1 MDVPAVNT
9 PLHTLRR
16 SLISRGMKSL
26 IALILVM
33 GAVMLYLLSTA
44 SENTPLFAAD
54 LSLVLLS
61 GVVLVLVL
69 MALVGYQL
77 LALRRRLKAR
87 LFGAKLT
94 LRLVLLFA
102 LVALLPGA
110 LVYAVSVQFLNKSIE
125 SWFDVRVEK
134 ALEGGLALGRTTLD
148 NMLRE
153 LGREAESMALVLDGA
168 PPRQRA
174 RVLNA
179 LREQSALSEVAVFN
193 SEGQP
198 VAFSSA
204 DAAALMPS
212 PLPAAAS
219 RQILLQQPW
228 RDVRQEGADALT
240 LVVAVPL
247 NTSDGTLALQLIQP
261 VAAPLA
267 QDMGTVQALYQDY
280 QEIALARGGLKRLYG
295 LSLTLALLLALLSAL
310 VLAILFSERLSAPLV
325 MLAAGTRAVAQGD
338 FSLRH
343 PVRSH
348 DELGV
353 LTESFN
359 TMTRQLADARAAA
372 LGNQKQLEAANAYLE
387 TILAK
392 LSAGVLSFDREG
404 RLRSANPS
412 AGHILGVDMASLA
425 GVPVADWAGRA
436 PQLRDVG
443 AAVQAALVAASPEL
457 WEKQLEVKEEGKV
470 LLLRGSAL
478 QVGGDTGFVV
488 VFDDITRLLQ
498 AQRYAAWGEV
508 ARRLAHEIKNPLT
521 PIQLSAE
528 RLEHRLSDKLEPADA
543 QILARSTRTIVSQVA
558 QLKGMVDAFSQY
570 ARSPEMQLQQLD
582 LNQLVRDVL
591 ALYEGARS
599 VVTLA
604 LDETLP
610 PVLGDPARLR
620 QVIHNLLQNAE
631 QAVASTTAARI
642 RLRTGIE
649 GSLALLEVSDNGP
662 GFPSEILARAFEPYV
677 TTKAKGTGLGL
688 AIVKKIVEEH
698 NGSIQLSNA
707 GSAGAQVRIR
717 LPLAAAAVQMQ
728 PAPGDVKVG

>member
-1 MDVPAVNT
+1 MNT
-9 PLHTLRR
+9 PLHTIRR
-16 SLISRGMKSL
+16 SLISRGMKLL
-26 IALILVM
+26 ISLILVS

-44 SENTPLFAAD
+44 SANTPLFAAD
-54 LSLVLLS
+54 LRLLLLL

-77 LALRRRLKAR
+77 LALRRRLRAR

-148 NMLRE
+148 NMLGE
-153 LGREAESMALVLDGA
+153 LAREAEAMAVALEDIE
-168 PPRQRA
+168 PKRRA

-179 LREQSALSEVAVFN
+179 LREQGALTEVSIFTAD
-193 SEGQP
+193 GRP
-198 VAFSSA
+198 LAFSSM
-204 DAAALMPS
+204 DASALIPV

-219 RQILLQQPW
+219 RQILLQQAF
-228 RDVRQEGADALT
+228 REVRQEGGDALT
-240 LVVAVPL
+240 LAVAVPL
-247 NTSDGTLALQLIQP
+247 NTADGTLALQLIQP
-261 VAAPLA
+261 VGELLA
-267 QDMGTVQALYQDY
+267 QDMSTVQSLYQDY

-295 LSLTLALLLALLSAL
+295 MSLTLSLLLALLSAL

-392 LSAGVLSFDREG
+392 LSAGVLSFDGQG

-412 AGHILGVDMASLA
+412 ASEILRADLGTLTGIDVSEWTA
-425 GVPVADWAGRA
+425 GFPHLREVAEAI
-436 PQLRDVG
+436 
-443 AAVQAALVAASPEL
+443 AAAIADARPEP
-457 WEKQLEVKEEGKV
+457 WERQLELKGEGKV

-478 QVGGDTGFVV
+478 QVGVDAGFVV

-528 RLEHRLSDKLEPADA
+528 RLEHRLGDKLDPADA
-543 QILARSTRTIVSQVA
+543 QMLSRSTRTIVSQVS

-570 ARSPEMQLQQLD
+570 ARTPDTQLQPLD

-591 ALYEGARS
+591 ALYEGHKS
-599 VVTLA
+599 VVTLS
-604 LDETLP
+604 LDESLP

-620 QVIHNLLQNAE
+620 QVIHNLLQNAQ
-631 QAVASTTAARI
+631 QAVSSTTAARI
-642 RLRTGIE
+642 RVHTEAE
-649 GSLALLEVSDNGP
+649 GSAALLQVSDNGP
-662 GFPSEILARAFEPYV
+662 GFPPEILARAFEPYV

-688 AIVKKIVEEH
+688 AIVKKIIEEH
-698 NGSIQLSNA
+698 NGSIQLTNA
-707 GSAGAQVRIR
+707 GGAGAQVRIR
-717 LPLAAAAVQMQ
+717 LPLALASAQPL
-728 PAPGDVKVG
+728 PAPGDVRVG

>member
-1 MDVPAVNT
+1 MTT
-9 PLHTLRR
+9 PLHTIRR
-16 SLISRGMKSL
+16 SLISRGMKLL

-44 SENTPLFAAD
+44 SANTPLFAAD
-54 LSLVLLS
+54 LRLLLLL

-69 MALVGYQL
+69 MLLVGYQL
-77 LALRRRLKAR
+77 LALRRRLRAR
-87 LFGAKLT
+87 LFGTKLT

-134 ALEGGLALGRTTLD
+134 ALEGGLALGRTTLE

-153 LGREAESMALVLDGA
+153 LAREAESIAVALEDAGA
-168 PPRQRA
+168 TQRA
-174 RVLNA
+174 RMLNT
-179 LREQSALSEVAVFN
+179 LRERGGLSEVAVFTTD
-193 SEGQP
+193 GRP
-198 VAFSSA
+198 LAFSSM
-204 DAAALMPS
+204 DASALIPV

-219 RQILLQQPW
+219 RQILLQQSF
-228 RDVRQEGADALT
+228 REVRQEGGEGLT
-240 LVVAVPL
+240 LAVAVPL
-247 NTSDGTLALQLIQP
+247 NTADGTLALQLVQP
-261 VAAPLA
+261 VAEPLA
-267 QDMGTVQALYQDY
+267 QDMSTVQSLYQDY

-295 LSLTLALLLALLSAL
+295 LSLTLSLLLALLSAL
-310 VLAILFSERLSAPLV
+310 VLAILFSERLTAPLV

-392 LSAGVLSFDREG
+392 LSAGVLSFDGAG

-412 AGHILGVDMASLA
+412 ASRILRVDLDSLTGIGVSAWTARFPHLSD
-425 GVPVADWAGRA
+425 VADA
-436 PQLRDVG
+436 VG
-443 AAVQAALVAASPEL
+443 AAIADARPES
-457 WEKQLEVKEEGKV
+457 WEKQLEVNGEGKV
-470 LLLRGSAL
+470 LLLRGSVL

-528 RLEHRLSDKLEPADA
+528 RLEHRLADKLDPADA
-543 QILARSTRTIVSQVA
+543 QMLSRSTRTIVSQVS

-570 ARSPEMQLQQLD
+570 ARTPDTQLQPLD

-591 ALYEGARS
+591 ALYEGHKS

-604 LDETLP
+604 LDDSLP

-631 QAVASTTAARI
+631 QAVSSTTAARI
-642 RLRTGIE
+642 HVRTTAE
-649 GSLALLEVSDNGP
+649 GNGALLEVSDNGA
-662 GFPSEILARAFEPYV
+662 GFPPEILSRAFEPYV

-698 NGSIQLSNA
+698 SGSIQLSNA
-707 GSAGAQVRIR
+707 SDAGAQVRIR
-717 LPLAAAAVQMQ
+717 LPLALVSAQPL
-728 PAPGDVKVG
+728 PAPGNLRV

>member
-1 MDVPAVNT
+1 MTT
-9 PLHTLRR
+9 PLHTIRR
-16 SLISRGMKSL
+16 PLISRGMKLL
-26 IALILVM
+26 IAVILLM
-33 GAVMLYLLSTA
+33 GAVMLYLLSSA
-44 SENTPLFAAD
+44 SSNTPLFAAD
-54 LSLVLLS
+54 LRLLLLL
-61 GVVLVLVL
+61 GVVLVLML
-69 MALVGYQL
+69 MGLVGYQL

-134 ALEGGLALGRTTLD
+134 ALEGGLAIGRTTLD

-153 LGREAESMALVLDGA
+153 LAREAESMAVILDDA
-168 PPRQRA
+168 SPRQRA

-179 LREQSALSEVAVFN
+179 LREQGGLSEVGVFTAD
-193 SEGQP
+193 GRP

-212 PLPAAAS
+212 SLPAAAA
-219 RQILLQQPW
+219 RQIRLQQAY
-228 RDVRQEGADALT
+228 RDVRQDSGEALT

-247 NTSDGTLALQLIQP
+247 NTVEGTLALQLIQP

-267 QDMGTVQALYQDY
+267 QDMSTVQTLYQDY

-295 LSLTLALLLALLSAL
+295 LSLTLSLLLALLSAL
-310 VLAILFSERLSAPLV
+310 VLAILFSESLTAPLV

-338 FSLRH
+338 FSQRH

-372 LGNQKQLEAANAYLE
+372 LGNQKELEAANAYLE

-392 LSAGVLSFDREG
+392 LSAGVLSLDREG

-412 AGHILGVDMASLA
+412 ASGILGIDLDALIGVTASE
-425 GVPVADWAGRA
+425 WATRA
-436 PQLRDVG
+436 PQLREVG
-443 AAVQAALVAASPEL
+443 EAVQAAIVAARPES
-457 WEKQLEVKEEGKV
+457 WEKQLQLDDGKV
-470 LLLRGSAL
+470 LLMRGSAL
-478 QVGGDTGFVV
+478 QVGSDAGSVV

-528 RLEHRLSDKLEPADA
+528 RLEHRLSDKLDPADA
-543 QILARSTRTIVSQVA
+543 QMLARSTRTIVSQVS

-570 ARSPEMQLQQLD
+570 ARTPETQLQPLD

-591 ALYEGARS
+591 TLYEGQKS
-599 VVTLA
+599 VVTPS
-604 LDETLP
+604 LDDALP
-610 PVLGDPARLR
+610 PVLGDAARLR

-631 QAVASTTAARI
+631 QAVSATRAARVGV
-642 RLRTGIE
+642 RTVPDGTA
-649 GSLALLEVSDNGP
+649 ALLEVIDNGP
-662 GFPSEILARAFEPYV
+662 GFPPEMLARAFEPYV
-677 TTKAKGTGLGL
+677 TTKVKGTGLGL
-688 AIVKKIVEEH
+688 AIVKKIIEEH

-707 GSAGAQVRIR
+707 GSSGAQVRIR
-717 LPLAAAAVQMQ
+717 LPLALAPGQAHTM
-728 PAPGDVKVG
+728 PGDVRVGQVP